1 MSWLSIQS
9 AHLEVILR
17 VAKKVVLQ
25 PENKIKFAEPLFS
38 NLKKKSWAI
47 CKTQIMNHEI
57 DQEQN
62 V

>member
-38 NLKKKSWAI
+38 NLKKKSEF
-47 CKTQIMNHEI
+47 QNHFTVILKITSKGE
-57 DQEQN
+57 D
-62 V
+62 